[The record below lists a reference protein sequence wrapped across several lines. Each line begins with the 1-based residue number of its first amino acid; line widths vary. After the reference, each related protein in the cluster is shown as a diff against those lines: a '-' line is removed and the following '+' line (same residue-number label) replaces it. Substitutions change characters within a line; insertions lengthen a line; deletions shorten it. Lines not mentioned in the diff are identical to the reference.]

1 MNAPPIPH
9 VDDRTQ
15 LLAENDLLI
24 RAPPRVSSDLR
35 DLSISRHQK
44 TRDLLRERWLYLFHR
59 FQPAPVHRL
68 LHRAFLQHHSRSPH
82 HRRHYQHQHPPDP
95 QLGFTD
101 EANEPSGEGPLQQY
115 RHQWHGSDSLSRQ

>member
-44 TRDLLRERWLYLFHR
+44 TRDLLRERWL
-59 FQPAPVHRL
+59 
-68 LHRAFLQHHSRSPH
+68 
-82 HRRHYQHQHPPDP
+82 
-95 QLGFTD
+95 
-101 EANEPSGEGPLQQY
+101 
-115 RHQWHGSDSLSRQ
+115 SL